1 MIIGMKCFGCQNE
14 IEIGGRYIEDTAS
27 GFIDKDATPEIDG
40 IIADIF
46 GGKDGKVVLCD
57 DCTVPGDKYMMETFY
72 GDECDDA

>member
-27 GFIDKDATPEIDG
+27 G